1 MELARLTT
9 SGISEQTM
17 RSPIKFLAGLIAV
30 ALQGMSADAQGLL
43 TVREVSLGMALE
55 IAQGALDACRQLDA
69 RIGVSVV
76 DRGGHVLV
84 TLRDDGAAHHTVEL
98 AQRKAYTARI
108 FRQTTR
114 EFVERII
121 NNPRAQGLK
130 DTTGALASFGGVP
143 IKVGEETIGGVGV
156 SGAPGGANDE
166 ACAAAGI
173 AKVSDRLK

>member
-1 MELARLTT
+1 
-9 SGISEQTM
+9 M
-17 RSPIKFLAGLIAV
+17 RSPTKILIGLIAV
-30 ALQGMSADAQGLL
+30 AMQGAPANAQNLL
-43 TVREVSLGMALE
+43 TVRELSLGMALE
-55 IAQGALDACRQLDA
+55 IAQGALDACRKLDA

-121 NNPRAQGLK
+121 NNPRSQGLK

-156 SGAPGGANDE
+156 SGAPGGPNDE

-173 AKVSDRLK
+173 AKVSDRLR

>member
-1 MELARLTT
+1 
-9 SGISEQTM
+9 M
-17 RSPIKFLAGLIAV
+17 RTGSKFLAGIV
-30 ALQGMSADAQGLL
+30 ASFMQAAPTSAQDLL
-43 TVREVSLGMALE
+43 TVKELSLGMALE
-55 IAQGALDACRQLDA
+55 IAHGALDACRKLNA

-121 NNPRAQGLK
+121 NNPRSQGLR

-143 IKVGEETIGGVGV
+143 VKVGEETIGGVGV
-156 SGAPGGANDE
+156 SGAPGGPNDE
-166 ACAAAGI
+166 ACAVAGI
-173 AKVSDRLK
+173 AKVADRLK